1 MKYSFEARMEAYDN
15 RRKIID
21 NNVNGAIDAIEK
33 AIDEAIKIGEF
44 ECVVF
49 LGSFLS
55 HFEDEIKT
63 EINNVDSVSQQEIDN
78 LKKVFDEVGLEL

>member
-33 AIDEAIKIGEF
+33 AIDEAIKIGGI
-44 ECVVF
+44 ECVVSLGNF
-49 LGSFLS
+49 LK
-55 HFEDEIKT
+55 HFEDETKT
-63 EINNVDSVSQQEIDN
+63 ETDRNISMYGY
-78 LKKVFDEVGLEL
+78 KVEWCDDRIIVNFEEG

>member
-1 MKYSFEARMEAYDN
+1 MKYSFEAHMEAYDN

-21 NNVNGAIDAIEK
+21 DNVHGAIDVIEK

-49 LGSFLS
+49 LGSFLN
-55 HFEDEIKT
+55 HFEEEIKT
-63 EINNVDSVSQQEIDN
+63 EINNNLSMYGYKVEWREYYAVVDYE
-78 LKKVFDEVGLEL
+78 EG

>member
-21 NNVNGAIDAIEK
+21 DNVHGAIDAIEK

-44 ECVVF
+44 ESVVF
-49 LGSFLS
+49 LGSFLN
-55 HFEDEIKT
+55 HFEDEIKE
-63 EINNVDSVSQQEIDN
+63 EINNNLSMYGYKVEWRECYAVVDYE
-78 LKKVFDEVGLEL
+78 EG

>member
-21 NNVNGAIDAIEK
+21 DNVHGAIDAIEK

-44 ECVVF
+44 ESVVF
-49 LGSFLS
+49 LGSFLN

-63 EINNVDSVSQQEIDN
+63 EINSN
-78 LKKVFDEVGLEL
+78 LSMYGYKVEWREHYAIVNYEEG

>member
-21 NNVNGAIDAIEK
+21 DNVHGAINAIEK

-44 ECVVF
+44 ECVVS
-49 LGSFLS
+49 LDSFLKY
-55 HFEDEIKT
+55 FEEEIKA
-63 EINNVDSVSQQEIDN
+63 EINNNLSIYGYKIEWCDDRAIVSFE
-78 LKKVFDEVGLEL
+78 EG

>member
-1 MKYSFEARMEAYDN
+1 MKYSFEARMEAHDN

-33 AIDEAIKIGEF
+33 AIDEAIKIGEI

-49 LGSFLS
+49 LGSFLN

-63 EINNVDSVSQQEIDN
+63 EINSQLSIYGY
-78 LKKVFDEVGLEL
+78 KVEWRDDYAIVNYEEG

>member
-21 NNVNGAIDAIEK
+21 DNVHGAIDAIEK
-33 AIDEAIKIGEF
+33 AIDEAIKIGQF
-44 ECVVF
+44 ESVVF
-49 LGSFLS
+49 LGSFLN

-63 EINNVDSVSQQEIDN
+63 EINNN
-78 LKKVFDEVGLEL
+78 LSMYGYKVEWRDCYAVVNYEEG